1 MKLARGERR
10 LRIKV
15 KSTVTLRHGHRPR
28 RYPLQASLLSE
39 ELAMN
44 VSLTPELE
52 TYIQA
57 KVTSGRYSSASEVMR
72 EALRL
77 LQDHDQLQAI
87 KLEALRKEIAIGI
100 EQADR
105 GEFSP
110 LDIEETIAKARAR
123 NAKPESSSA

>member
-1 MKLARGERR
+1 
-10 LRIKV
+10 
-15 KSTVTLRHGHRPR
+15 
-28 RYPLQASLLSE
+28 
-39 ELAMN
+39 MN

-52 TYIQA
+52 TYIQD
-57 KVTSGRYSSASEVMR
+57 KVASGRYSSASEVMR

-87 KLEALRKEIAIGI
+87 KLEALRKEITIGI

-105 GEFSP
+105 GDVSP

-123 NAKPESSSA
+123 NSKPESMSA

>member
-1 MKLARGERR
+1 
-10 LRIKV
+10 
-15 KSTVTLRHGHRPR
+15 
-28 RYPLQASLLSE
+28 
-39 ELAMN
+39 MN